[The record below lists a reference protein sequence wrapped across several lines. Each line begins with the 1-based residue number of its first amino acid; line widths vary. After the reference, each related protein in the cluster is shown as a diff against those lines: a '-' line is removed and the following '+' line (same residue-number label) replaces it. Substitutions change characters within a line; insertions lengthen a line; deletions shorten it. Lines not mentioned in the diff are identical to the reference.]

1 MNKSIVFHYL
11 SKAMI
16 IGAALLLAPAAVS
29 LYYSETETAL
39 TFLLVA
45 VCVALLF
52 TPLAVLKPKNKQI
65 YAREG
70 LVIVALMWI
79 LYPAVG
85 ALPFYISGEIPHFV
99 DALFESVSGFTTTGS
114 SILSDVEALSR
125 GMLFWRSFTH
135 WIGGMGVLVLVIAIL
150 PSSSNA
156 LPLMQAECSGPKVG
170 KIVPKGKLSAVYLY
184 IIYGF
189 ITAVTIILL
198 LIGDMPLYD
207 SVCHAFGVVGTGGF
221 SIKNTGIAFY
231 NSAYIEGVLTGAVLA
246 CGINF
251 SLYYYLLIRRFKEVF
266 KNTELRV
273 YLGIVA
279 VATTLIAVNIY
290 PIYESAGKSFRY
302 AIFEVATI
310 LTSTG
315 FTLQDFC
322 AWPVFS
328 QTLITVMM
336 FIGACAGSTG
346 GGIKVQRVVVMFK
359 SAGKSI
365 NKILHP
371 KSVNVVKSEEKAMDV
386 KVVHGI
392 HNYLIIYVFLWFIS
406 LLLVSLNNIGFQ
418 ENFSAVT
425 SCFNNIGPGLGQ
437 IGPTS
442 NFGLFSDLSKS
453 VLMVDML
460 LGRLEIFPILI
471 LFSPSVWR
479 KSI

>member
-11 SKAMI
+11 AKAMI
-16 IGAALLLAPAAVS
+16 IGASLFLVPAAVS

-39 TFLLVA
+39 TFLLIA

-52 TPLAVLKPKNKQI
+52 TPLAVLKPKNKQM

-79 LYPAVG
+79 LYPFVG

-156 LPLMQAECSGPKVG
+156 LTLMQAECAGPQVG
-170 KIVPKGKLSAVYLY
+170 KLVPKGKLSAMYLY
-184 IIYGF
+184 IIYGAL
-189 ITAVTIILL
+189 TVVTIILL
-198 LIGDMPLYD
+198 LLGDMPLYD
-207 SVCHAFGVVGTGGF
+207 SVCHAFGAVGTGGF
-221 SIKNTGIAFY
+221 GIKNAGIGYY
-231 NSAYIEGVLTGAVLA
+231 NSAYIEGVLTGSVLA

-251 SLYYYLLIRRFKEVF
+251 SLYYLLLIRRFKEVF

-279 VATTLIAVNIY
+279 VATALIAFNIY

-302 AIFEVATI
+302 AIFQVATI
-310 LTSTG
+310 ITSTG
-315 FTLQDFC
+315 YTLQDFC
-322 AWPVFS
+322 TWPIFS
-328 QTLITVMM
+328 QTIIVILM
-336 FIGACAGSTG
+336 FVGACAGSTG
-346 GGIKVQRVVVMFK
+346 GGFKVQRVVVMFK

-386 KVVHGI
+386 NVVHGI
-392 HNYLIIYVFLWFIS
+392 HGYLIIYVFLWFVS
-406 LLLVSLNNIGFQ
+406 LLLVSLNDIDMAT
-418 ENFSAVT
+418 NFGSVT
-425 SCFNNIGPGLGQ
+425 TCFNNIGPGLNQ
-437 IGPTS
+437 TGPTS
-442 NFGLFSDLSKS
+442 NFSIYNDFSTV
-453 VLMVDML
+453 VLTVDML